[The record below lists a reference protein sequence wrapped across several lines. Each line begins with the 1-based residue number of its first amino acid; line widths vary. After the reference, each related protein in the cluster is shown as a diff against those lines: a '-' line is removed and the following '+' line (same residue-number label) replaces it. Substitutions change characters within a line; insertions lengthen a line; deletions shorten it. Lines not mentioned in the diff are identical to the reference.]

1 MTAEPGADRLKL
13 VIVGGY
19 LGAGKSTWLRH
30 QLYAGAFPNA
40 HLIINEAAE
49 LAVDDA
55 IFGARYP
62 LTLLSGGCA
71 CCEGQAAFL
80 TSLRQ
85 LCDDRSRAAG
95 PQGRTSIAVL
105 ETSGLA
111 DPAAI
116 AASLRAD
123 PMLAFHLALSEII
136 VLVDARNAAAQL
148 SADPLGRAQIEAA
161 DRLVIT
167 KSDLAPPS
175 DTARLVATLQRL
187 NPGATITA
195 ETRGE
200 PVPLPDAT
208 GADPL
213 PLADHATAP
222 IRPVQI
228 DLPKGLDW
236 ASFAVWLSAL
246 LAAHGDDIVRV
257 KGTVRTPAGRLLLQ
271 GIRDH
276 VQPPEIL
283 PDSDMARD
291 GTIVLIGREIDADR
305 VTRSLTRFAGDL
317 L

>member
-1 MTAEPGADRLKL
+1 MAPEPAEDRLKL

-30 QLYAGAFPNA
+30 QLYTGAFPNA
-40 HLIINEAAE
+40 HLIVNEAAE

-55 IFGARYP
+55 IFGSRYP

-71 CCEGQAAFL
+71 CCEGQPAFL
-80 TSLRQ
+80 TALRQ
-85 LCDDRSRAAG
+85 LCDDRSRATG
-95 PQGRTSIAVL
+95 PGARTGLAVL
-105 ETSGLA
+105 ECSGLA
-111 DPAAI
+111 DPATI
-116 AASLRAD
+116 AASLRTD

-148 SADPLGRAQIEAA
+148 ASDPLGRAQIEAA

-167 KSDLAPPS
+167 KSDLASPA
-175 DTARLVATLQRL
+175 DTARLVATLRLL

-200 PVPLPDAT
+200 PVPLPDTTDAK
-208 GADPL
+208 PL
-213 PLADHATAP
+213 PLADTETAP

-228 DLPKGLDW
+228 TLPEGLDW

-246 LAAHGDDIVRV
+246 LASHGNDIVRV

-283 PDSDMARD
+283 PDSDLAQD
-291 GTIVLIGREIDADR
+291 GTIVLIGREIDTDR
-305 VTRSLTRFAGDL
+305 VARSLRRFATEL